1 MVTPITSGGA
11 GFNQADTRLI
21 VSLIISTIP
30 LSRVLNI
37 LPVST
42 TVECGHTKVHSRP
55 FDILLFKNG
64 LRLLS
69 LSLNNIKYYVN
80 ALLRSSAQCC
90 KRLLAFISLAYN
102 QPEILETSY
111 SFIFFCSVLFSL
123 FLSSS
128 GLISNST
135 VMDIFVL

>member
-69 LSLNNIKYYVN
+69 LNLNNINYYVN

-90 KRLLAFISLAYN
+90 KQLSFISLAYN
-102 QPEILETSY
+102 QPVILETSY